1 MSKKRSHA
9 ESEGILFGV
18 AYYSRAQWPRLLAAA
33 ADREVLED
41 THDEWVAFYNS
52 TVAKLGGAGGKWVRV
67 PIDVD
72 ELVAWCVQQG
82 RPLNGAARAEFTA
95 LKTRE
100 LHQGK
105 SEA

>member
-9 ESEGILFGV
+9 ESKDILFGV
-18 AYYSRAQWPRLLAAA
+18 AYYSSAQWPKLLAAA

-52 TVAKLGGAGGKWVRV
+52 TVAKLGAAGGKWVRV

-72 ELVAWCVQQG
+72 ELAAWCAQQG
-82 RPLNGAARAEFTA
+82 RPLNGATRAEFTA

-100 LHQGK
+100 LHGAT

>member
-1 MSKKRSHA
+1 MSEKRSHA
-9 ESEGILFGV
+9 ESGDPLFGI
-18 AYYSRAQWPRLLAAA
+18 AYYSRAQWPKLLTAA

-41 THDEWVAFYNS
+41 TYDEWVAFYNS
-52 TVAKLGGAGGKWVRV
+52 TVSKLGAAGGTWVRV

-82 RPLNGAARAEFTA
+82 RTLNGAARAEFTA

-100 LHQGK
+100 LGGGK

>member
-1 MSKKRSHA
+1 
-9 ESEGILFGV
+9 
-18 AYYSRAQWPRLLAAA
+18 
-33 ADREVLED
+33 
-41 THDEWVAFYNS
+41 
-52 TVAKLGGAGGKWVRV
+52 V

-82 RPLNGAARAEFTA
+82 RTLNGAARAEFTA

-100 LHQGK
+100 LGGGK

>member
-9 ESEGILFGV
+9 ESEGTSFGV
-18 AYYSRAQWPRLLAAA
+18 AYYSRAQWPKLLAAA

-52 TVAKLGGAGGKWVRV
+52 TVAKLGAAGGRWVQV

-82 RPLNGAARAEFTA
+82 RPLNGATRAEFTA

-100 LHQGK
+100 LHGGK